1 MNISIFPE
9 LAAGFILIF
18 ARIGVLV
25 MMMPGTGERA
35 IPVRM
40 RLALGIL
47 VTLTIMPAVQP
58 LLKINAADPLGLV
71 SFLLVEVLIGLM
83 LGTFVRFALTA
94 LQSGGVIIA
103 TQLGLAFAQTVDPT
117 QDQNSATFAN
127 FMVVLGLTLIFALDL
142 HHLSIRA
149 LYDSY
154 QIFAP
159 GTLVAP
165 GDASQLIV
173 KAAADSFRVGVQ
185 LSAPFLVFG
194 VVFNAG
200 LGILSR
206 LMPQMQVFFVAMPAS
221 ILLGFAILLAII
233 SVLMVGFLD
242 HLEATLNTLI
252 VR

>member
-1 MNISIFPE
+1 MNISILPE
-9 LAAGFILIF
+9 VAATFILIF

-47 VTLTIMPAVQP
+47 VTLTMLPAVQP
-58 LLKINAADPLGLV
+58 LIRIDATDMA
-71 SFLLVEVLIGLM
+71 SMIRFLLVEILIGLM

-103 TQLGLAFAQTVDPT
+103 NQLALAFAQTVDPT

-154 QIFAP
+154 QMFAP
-159 GTLVAP
+159 GAVVPP
-165 GDASQLIV
+165 GDASALIV
-173 KAAADSFRVGVQ
+173 KAAADSFMVGVQ

-194 VVFNAG
+194 IVFNAG

-206 LMPQMQVFFVAMPAS
+206 LMPQMQVFFIAMPAT
-221 ILLGFAILLAII
+221 ILLGFAILLAVIG
-233 SVLMVGFLD
+233 VLMVGFLE
-242 HLEATLNTLI
+242 HLEATISTLI
-252 VR
+252 AR